1 MIVSLVDSVLHLPP
15 IWLTKGVRTKH
26 AFCVCIVYSRKLETR
41 DLQYSWQCINFSQEV
56 KGYVTIHQHNL
67 SERRSCLTFASLS
80 RSKSYSLTSCSIFY
94 PKQALQ
100 NKLPYSRLSTVWI
113 RVSIRL
119 SVLAINLI
127 FILRPQL
134 VTVIKLAHIER
145 LCS

>member
-100 NKLPYSRLSTVWI
+100 RTTRRPSLQPIKYSVDPGFHSLKCTGDKFNFHSAATARYS
-113 RVSIRL
+113 
-119 SVLAINLI
+119 N
-127 FILRPQL
+127 
-134 VTVIKLAHIER
+134 
-145 LCS
+145 